1 MELGRRLLELTATG
15 GESDPPRRYQRIM
28 KNKIIPFPVQPAPAK
43 AELDEAEP
51 QNIIVVEFDRDE
63 YIVTASPAV

>member
-1 MELGRRLLELTATG
+1 
-15 GESDPPRRYQRIM
+15 M
-28 KNKIIPFPVQPAPAK
+28 KPDKIIPFPIKFDAPK

-63 YIVTASPAV
+63 YVVTASPYAV